1 MKKIILLL
9 YIACSFL
16 TSCYDPNV
24 QESKSLPHAKSKV
37 DGSGS
42 GKNEIV
48 VAGSTTMKP
57 ILENVSN
64 YFSAKNQEYT
74 IVVEGTGSNEGL
86 KAIWSDSADI
96 AMSSAQISD
105 TMVARFR
112 KEKMEY
118 AEFLLA
124 GDALVFIVNVNN
136 EVHKL
141 TDENLKKIFR
151 GEIVNWKEV
160 GGEDLPITL
169 YSRDATSGTFT
180 FFKELILDKQE
191 PPIDITMMKDNDLI
205 MKSVA
210 KEKGAIGY
218 VSFANLDYSVEPL
231 GISFDGGKTYVLP
244 RVETVN
250 NFKYKYFR
258 GLYLYYKPNSYSK
271 IKAFL
276 DTVKTDTVQ
285 QIIRQSGYI
294 PLSHRLIHNQ

>member
-24 QESKSLPHAKSKV
+24 QESKSLPHAKSRN
-37 DGSGS
+37 DESS
-42 GKNEIV
+42 SAQTEIV
-48 VAGSTTMKP
+48 VSGSTTMQP
-57 ILENVSN
+57 ILEHVSD
-64 YFSAKNQEYT
+64 YFLAKNQEYT
-74 IVVEGTGSNEGL
+74 IVIKGTGSNEGL
-86 KAIWSDSADI
+86 KAIWNDSSDI

-136 EVHKL
+136 VVHKL

-151 GEIVNWKEV
+151 GETNNWKDV

-169 YSRDATSGTFT
+169 YSRDVSSGTYT
-180 FFKELILDKQE
+180 FFKDLILDKQE
-191 PPIDITMMKDNDLI
+191 PPIDITILKDNDLI
-205 MKSVA
+205 MNSVA
-210 KEKGAIGY
+210 KDKGGIGY

-231 GISFDGGKTYVLP
+231 GISFDSGKTFVLP

-258 GLYLYYKPNSYSK
+258 GLYLYYKPDSYAK